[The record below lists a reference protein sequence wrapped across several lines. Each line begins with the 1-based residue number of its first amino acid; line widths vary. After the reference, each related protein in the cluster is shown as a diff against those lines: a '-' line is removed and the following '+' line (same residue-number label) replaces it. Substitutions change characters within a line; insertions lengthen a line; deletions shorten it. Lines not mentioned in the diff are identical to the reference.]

1 MQINNLIKIIKNK
14 LEANFKINSVTIE
27 DKSFLHTKHIIFD
40 KKKFHIKLT
49 INSPDLKNIDK
60 VAANRKIYKILENE
74 MKKNIHSLQVVII

>member
-27 DKSFLHTKHIIFD
+27 DKSFLHTKHIFFD
-40 KKKFHIKLT
+40 NKKFHIKLT